1 MTERPTLDYAP
12 RLVEANRAFRVTA
25 DRDLSLQA
33 RYWSPGAVITNQGS
47 EGACVGHGVVNEYL
61 ASPVRGRPWK
71 NGDPPTE
78 TTNNLAA
85 WVYHA
90 AQKID
95 EWEGEAYE
103 GTSVRAGMLVGRE
116 RGWWSGFQWAF
127 TMPEL
132 RTALETGPVVI
143 GVEWTASMYD
153 APNAQ
158 VRVSG
163 PVVGGHC
170 LLLTGY
176 TPNWRNLGPHYRW
189 RNSWGSSYGANG
201 NAYIAAHSLSAIL
214 FDSGGE
220 AASAV
225 GRTA

>member
-1 MTERPTLDYAP
+1 VSRPTLDYAP

-25 DRDLSLQA
+25 DRDLSQQT
-33 RYWSPGAVITNQGS
+33 RYWSPGAVVTDQGS
-47 EGACVGHGVVNEYL
+47 EGACVGHGVVNEAL
-61 ASPVRGRPWK
+61 ASPARKRLTAP
-71 NGDPPTE
+71 NGVA
-78 TTNNLAA
+78 NA
-85 WVYHA
+85 VYHE

-103 GTSVRAGMLVGRE
+103 GTSVRAGMLVGRA

-132 RTALETGPVVI
+132 RVALETGPVVI
-143 GVEWTASMYD
+143 GVEWTESMYD

-163 PVVGGHC
+163 SVVGGHC

-189 RNSWGSSYGANG
+189 RNSWGPSYGANG
-201 NAYIAAHSLSAIL
+201 NAYIAARSLSAIL